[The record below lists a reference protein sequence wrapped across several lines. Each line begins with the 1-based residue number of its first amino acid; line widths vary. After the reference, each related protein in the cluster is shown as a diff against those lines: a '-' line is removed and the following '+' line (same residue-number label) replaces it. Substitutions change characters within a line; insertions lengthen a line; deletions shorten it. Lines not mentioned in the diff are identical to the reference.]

1 MTFQIQLR
9 TVEDIKRFQTKINGL
24 KIQLFEFQ
32 AATLREYA
40 NVIILEKI
48 HEKMRNAGFSEK
60 IIDGTILDNIELI
73 GRKKARLY
81 FRSEYFSK
89 TNFDVALAREEG
101 TDRHFIEPLSASSG
115 FDKKPTA
122 LHGGSKWPYF
132 SRGHWVEGILALE
145 IVATTV
151 KEMTISLQDE
161 YNRQQNIWISKNL
174 EGIAFAS

>member
-1 MTFQIQLR
+1 MTFQVQLK
-9 TVEDIKRFQTKINGL
+9 TVEDIKRFQTKIISL

-32 AATLREYA
+32 ATTLRVLA
-40 NVIILEKI
+40 NEIIVERI
-48 HEKMRNAGFSEK
+48 HEKMRSEGFSEK

-101 TDRHFIEPLSASSG
+101 TDRHFIEPKSAPE
-115 FDKKPTA
+115 FKKKPKA

-132 SRGHWVEGILALE
+132 SKGHEVDGIPSLE
-145 IVATTV
+145 IVSSTV
-151 KEMTISLQDE
+151 REMTESLQDE
-161 YNRQQNIWISKNL
+161 FNRQQNIWISKNL
-174 EGIAFAS
+174 EGIAVAS